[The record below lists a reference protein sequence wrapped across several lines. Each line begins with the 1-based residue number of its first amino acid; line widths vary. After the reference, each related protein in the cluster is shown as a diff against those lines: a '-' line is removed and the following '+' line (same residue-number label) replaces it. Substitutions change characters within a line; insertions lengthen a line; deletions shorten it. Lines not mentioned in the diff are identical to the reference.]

1 MTSESKPK
9 AETVTIDNQSP
20 PGAWKD
26 EMKAAPWGYGQTQ
39 QSQVDR
45 ALQNIRRAGLS
56 DEATVISLELLT
68 LMNELEYQ
76 RGKNI
81 R

>member
-1 MTSESKPK
+1 MTTELKPSVG
-9 AETVTIDNQSP
+9 AVTIDNQSP

-39 QSQVDR
+39 QSQVGR

>member
-1 MTSESKPK
+1 MS
-9 AETVTIDNQSP
+9 VTYDDKSP

-39 QSQVDR
+39 QQQIDR

-56 DEATVISLELLT
+56 EEATVISLELIT
-68 LMNELEYQ
+68 LRNELEAL
-76 RGKNI
+76 RGD
-81 R
+81 RR